1 MRCKSSHVLC
11 CRFPS
16 SFPTAHTN
24 LYLRRVLP
32 LLRLHPH

>member
-1 MRCKSSHVLC
+1 M
-11 CRFPS
+11 
-16 SFPTAHTN
+16 SFAVGFVNSFLPTAHTN